1 MVSSFYFLIV
11 YPPRDSDISRLEG
24 SIGPDN
30 TVDDLVTLLY
40 TADFFGSALWARKR
54 NATRTEAKGKKEM
67 EFRSLFRILVF
78 ANEHGSLCYHV
89 IRNLD

>member
-40 TADFFGSALWARKR
+40 TADFFGSKER
-54 NATRTEAKGKKEM
+54 NRDGSEGEEENGVSVTRLY
-67 EFRSLFRILVF
+67 FSF
-78 ANEHGSLCYHV
+78 C
-89 IRNLD
+89 